1 MTSQILFYI
10 LISIL
15 IINFIVDK
23 ILNSINAKHFNDE
36 IPEILKNVYEE
47 KEYRKSQEYK
57 KINYRFGNTNTI
69 FSLAITL
76 IFFFLDEF

>member
-57 KINYRFGNTNTI
+57 KINYRFGNTITI